1 MNRQSWL
8 LNLSLLKTNPA
19 FRAVF
24 IARFISILSLGLLG
38 VAIPV
43 QIQMMTHSTWQV
55 GLSVTLTGASMF
67 VGLMVGGV
75 LADRYERKRLI
86 LLARGT
92 CGVGFVGLCLN
103 ALLPEPSL
111 AAIYL
116 LGIWDGFFA
125 SLGVTALLA
134 ATPALVGR
142 ENLMQAGAITMLT
155 VRLGSVISPM
165 IGGLLLAT
173 GGVAWNFGL
182 AAAGTFITTLTLLRL
197 PQLPPPPQPRE
208 HPLRSLLAGLT
219 FLCRSPLIG
228 GIALLGGLLTMA
240 SAVRV
245 LYPALAGSWQM
256 SAGQIGLL
264 YAAIPLGAALGA
276 LTSGQLAQTV
286 RPGALM
292 LATTVGSFVAIAL
305 FSLMPHWALGALC
318 LALFGWLSA
327 ISSLLQYTLI
337 QTQTP
342 EHMLGR
348 INGLWTAQNVTG
360 DAIGAALLGGLGA
373 VMTPAAS
380 ASAKSTPVKRCCAAP
395 SRPATSWWTGSGGP
409 AMANRQVPSDLN
421 IDLAATA
428 PQAVVGDLERRTHQL
443 QRLVLP
449 LLVLFDDFVR
459 HGVLGLNA
467 RLIAGP
473 DRTHRLVDI
482 RQSHGHDQM
491 PSIPSVQSRVPFET
505 LI

>member
-8 LNLSLLKTNPA
+8 LNLSLLKTHPA

-173 GGVAWNFGL
+173 GGGD
-182 AAAGTFITTLTLLRL
+182 
-197 PQLPPPPQPRE
+197 
-208 HPLRSLLAGLT
+208 
-219 FLCRSPLIG
+219 
-228 GIALLGGLLTMA
+228 
-240 SAVRV
+240 
-245 LYPALAGSWQM
+245 LYHHL
-256 SAGQIGLL
+256 
-264 YAAIPLGAALGA
+264 
-276 LTSGQLAQTV
+276 
-286 RPGALM
+286 
-292 LATTVGSFVAIAL
+292 
-305 FSLMPHWALGALC
+305 
-318 LALFGWLSA
+318 
-327 ISSLLQYTLI
+327 
-337 QTQTP
+337 
-342 EHMLGR
+342 
-348 INGLWTAQNVTG
+348 N
-360 DAIGAALLGGLGA
+360 
-373 VMTPAAS
+373 PAAS
-380 ASAKSTPVKRCCAAP
+380 AAAAAASAAARASAALPAGGADLPLPEPAYRRDCAAWR
-395 SRPATSWWTGSGGP
+395 SADHGQRGAGALSG
-409 AMANRQVPSDLN
+409 
-421 IDLAATA
+421 
-428 PQAVVGDLERRTHQL
+428 
-443 QRLVLP
+443 
-449 LLVLFDDFVR
+449 
-459 HGVLGLNA
+459 
-467 RLIAGP
+467 AG
-473 DRTHRLVDI
+473 R
-482 RQSHGHDQM
+482 
-491 PSIPSVQSRVPFET
+491 
-505 LI
+505 